1 MNVSAI
7 TSSQTFSVGNSG
19 ANSPESAISDEQKEL
34 ISSVLAEYDPEDL
47 SQKDAAQ
54 IASAFQEAGIVPSRE
69 LANVMSESGFSARE
83 VGELAGVAGPAGTPP
98 PPPPQDAQEIQS
110 ISNTLEILL
119 SFGKEQNEDNTIS
132 EEDEEFI
139 SSLLSGYDS
148 SNISQ
153 EDAIA
158 IDSALKEAG
167 IMPSR
172 QLAEIMSESG
182 FEAREIGDLSEAGRP
197 DRLST
202 YESVS
207 DYTSRIM
214 NLTDDVKE
222 DVKELFDSYSPQNT
236 ELTAQE
242 ASKVVINSLSQILA
256 DSNNYKSTSYY
267 A

>member
-98 PPPPQDAQEIQS
+98 PPPPPQDAQEIQS

-119 SFGKEQNEDNTIS
+119 SFGKEQNEENTLS

-153 EDAIA
+153 EDATA
-158 IDSALKEAG
+158 IHSALKEAD
-167 IMPSR
+167 IRPSR
-172 QLAEIMSESG
+172 ELAEVMSESG
-182 FEAREIGDLSEAGRP
+182 FNAKEIGDIANAGRP
-197 DRLST
+197 DRPST

-222 DVKELFDSYSPQNT
+222 DVKGECIYFCTTYVSCFC
-236 ELTAQE
+236 
-242 ASKVVINSLSQILA
+242 
-256 DSNNYKSTSYY
+256 NYGT
-267 A
+267 